1 MEIIINQ
8 QPQSIPDNYSVK
20 ELLAFLMPEADKG
33 IAVAI
38 NQQIIPRSAWANH
51 KLHSND
57 KVMLIRATQGG

>member
-8 QPQSIPDNYSVK
+8 QQQSIPDNYSVK

-38 NQQIIPRSAWANH
+38 NQQIIPKSTWANH
-51 KLHSND
+51 KLNSND
-57 KVMLIRATQGG
+57 NVMLIRATQGG